1 MNMTVNTQIMRYLS
15 SKYDKEKII
24 LILHENNLF
33 GQLGDLFITFNDND
47 LKKLKKEKIGVKY
60 LEIVLRKLCILMD
73 KNKIRYCTFKGVV
86 LANRLYGDNNC
97 RQLNDLDIF
106 VYQQDFDKAL
116 KLFKKEGAVLV
127 SESELKNPHHAVLVI
142 QHVFI
147 EIHRNVLSPLI
158 GINEDYLHNNI
169 DYFRLLNY
177 NFKTFSITATLLHLL
192 YHLYMDTCLPSNN
205 IYAISAK
212 TSIGIANRFLY
223 RAYEIAL
230 FAEKFSK
237 GIRWDDIISDIKT
250 QKLRIIFKYMIDDIL
265 EIFPN
270 AFPQELKKAIYNK
283 SYIENEEQMLFYKF
297 LEGHKNHKQE
307 KNYLLCEFIKKFW
320 QRKNNNALIIPDGS
334 AIVLEDKDFNEFKCI
349 CNISRN
355 DKKIHLEFTIEDDD
369 IFFSDLGNY
378 DTQKS
383 DGIHLILCSTTEYSY
398 NSIFFFPKNT
408 KENNKVIPYDF
419 LEGKVVENDII
430 ASYEM
435 IKNGYKINVTLTEEF
450 ITKNHL
456 ESFFYLGLVVSS
468 CSSKTKHREKQ
479 LVLSSPADQWY
490 NPLHFAKINI

>member
-1 MNMTVNTQIMRYLS
+1 MPNATKRIFDYINKNVDPTNIKNWLYDNELLNTVGIYYDSCVKSAEQFSLLNTLATQKN
-15 SKYDKEKII
+15 SKQ
-24 LILHENNLF
+24 LF
-33 GQLGDLFITFNDND
+33 KVCEIFDTNDID
-47 LKKLKKEKIGVKY
+47 YI
-60 LEIVLRKLCILMD
+60 
-73 KNKIRYCTFKGVV
+73 TFKGVV
-86 LANRLYGDNNC
+86 LSCRLYNNPYLRLCGDI
-97 RQLNDLDIF
+97 DIF
-106 VYQQDFDKAL
+106 VNNKNFNSAL
-116 KLFKKEGAVLV
+116 ELLLTNGYTVDSV
-127 SESELKNPHHAVLVI
+127 SNLKNEHHIVLNNGI
-142 QHVFI
+142 TTLELHKNILNPFTK
-147 EIHRNVLSPLI
+147 
-158 GINEDYLHNNI
+158 INETYMRDHTENVVISNQKI
-169 DYFRLLNY
+169 Q
-177 NFKTFSITATLLHLL
+177 TFDITATLLHLF

-212 TSIGIANRFLY
+212 TRIGIANRFLY

-230 FAEKFSK
+230 FSK
-237 GIRWDDIISDIKT
+237 KYFKEIKWIDIISDIKT
-250 QKLRIIFKYMIDDIL
+250 QKLRIIFKYMVDDIL

-283 SYIENEEQMLFYKF
+283 SYIENEEDMFFYKF
-297 LEGHKNHKQE
+297 LEGYKNHKQE
-307 KNYLLCEFIKKFW
+307 KRYLLCEFIEKFW
-320 QRKNNNALIIPDGS
+320 QRGNNNALLNLAGS

-408 KENNKVIPYDF
+408 KENNKVIQYDF
-419 LEGKVVENDII
+419 LESRVIENDII

-435 IKNGYKINVTLTEEF
+435 IENGYKLNVTLTEEF

-479 LVLSSPADQWY
+479 LVLSSPTDQWY